1 MPFAP
6 ELTCRPKSNRDAHGN
21 LKKGKKK
28 KKKHK
33 EKSAKGLTEPGG
45 LHCELRYSEVWG
57 HGMEFQQLT
66 DSTVDVMV
74 DGSLIIP
81 GDSVELTSKSLI
93 VIGDTE
99 ILCDVVKHDMY
110 KNFHRPAHLVSK
122 ESRIKDEQSAVQPN
136 LDLPSGVSAPI
147 CRSHPITSQRRRT
160 DLSD

>member
-1 MPFAP
+1 
-6 ELTCRPKSNRDAHGN
+6 
-21 LKKGKKK
+21 
-28 KKKHK
+28 
-33 EKSAKGLTEPGG
+33 
-45 LHCELRYSEVWG
+45 
-57 HGMEFQQLT
+57 MEFQQLT

-122 ESRIKDEQSAVQPN
+122 ESRIKDEQSAVHAPTLEELQDYF
-136 LDLPSGVSAPI
+136 LKARSRRKPSVTDAGLT
-147 CRSHPITSQRRRT
+147 RSEFHSI
-160 DLSD
+160 LK